1 MMHELESGLSRP
13 ESACVPAGRASVT
26 DVYIEDP
33 QDDESR
39 MSAISRMRAEVDRM
53 VQQLEQMVQHAGS
66 DVADA
71 ARVRA
76 RYVERKI
83 KSQFVLSALI
93 AIGAGLLIGAI
104 VAGVSAHSRRPPPTG
119 RNWRR

>member
-1 MMHELESGLSRP
+1 M
-13 ESACVPAGRASVT
+13 T

-39 MSAISRMRAEVDRM
+39 MSAIARMRAEVDRM

-83 KSQFVLSALI
+83 KSQFVLSAAI
-93 AIGAGLLIGAI
+93 AIGVGLLIGALA
-104 VAGVSAHSRRPPPTG
+104 AGLSHRAQPPRR
-119 RNWRR
+119 R